1 MQIKRQKGGDVMLLI
16 KNKNLRSFIVKAFP
30 FVLIPS
36 AAILGAVAFDNS
48 RHLIISLAIAVMTLL
63 VFAAGYEK
71 KKVGTWRM
79 VIASVMIALCVFG
92 RFIPL
97 FKPITAITIITG
109 MYIGSETGFLVG
121 AMSALISNI
130 YMGQGPWTA
139 FQMLAWGLIGYIA
152 GMAAEPL
159 KRHRFLLLAYGVVT
173 GIAYSFIMD
182 IWTTLWYSNGFD
194 LGVYLSA
201 LVTAIP
207 YTVSYAVSNFIFL
220 LFLAKPFGEK
230 LERIRKKYGI

>member
-1 MQIKRQKGGDVMLLI
+1 MLVI
-16 KNKNLRSFIVKAFP
+16 KNEAARSFIGKVFP
-30 FVLIPS
+30 FVLIP
-36 AAILGAVAFDNS
+36 AIAILGATVFDNG
-48 RHLIISLAIAVMTLL
+48 RHLIISLGIAVMTLF
-63 VFAAGYEK
+63 VFASGYEK
-71 KKVGTWRM
+71 KKVGSRRM
-79 VIASVMIALCVFG
+79 VIAAVMIALCVFG
-92 RFIPL
+92 RFLPI

-152 GMAAEPL
+152 GVIAEPL
-159 KRHRFLLLAYGVVT
+159 KRHKWLLLLFGIVT

-194 LGVYLSA
+194 VGVYLSA

-207 YTVSYAVSNFIFL
+207 YTVSYAVSNFLFL

-230 LERIRKKYGI
+230 LGRIRIKYGV

>member
-1 MQIKRQKGGDVMLLI
+1 MIVI
-16 KNKNLRSFIVKAFP
+16 KNTNVRRFIRTVFP
-30 FVLIPS
+30 FVLIP
-36 AAILGAVAFDNS
+36 AIAILGATIFDNS
-48 RHLIISLAIAVMTLL
+48 KHLIISLAIAVMTLF

-71 KKVGTWRM
+71 KKAGTWRM
-79 VIASVMIALCVFG
+79 VIAAVMTALCVFG

-109 MYIGSETGFLVG
+109 IYIGRETGFLVG

-139 FQMLAWGLIGYIA
+139 FQMLAWGLIGFIA
-152 GMAAEPL
+152 GIIATPL
-159 KRHRFLLLAYGVVT
+159 KRHRWLLLAYGVIS

-194 LGVYLSA
+194 IGVYLSA

-207 YTVSYAVSNFIFL
+207 YTISYAASNFIFL
-220 LFLAKPFGEK
+220 LFLAKPFGDK
-230 LERIRKKYGI
+230 LSRIRTKYGV

>member
-1 MQIKRQKGGDVMLLI
+1 MLLI
-16 KNKNLRSFIVKAFP
+16 KNKNVRGFIGKAFP
-30 FVLIPS
+30 FIIIPVV
-36 AAILGAVAFDNS
+36 AVLGATVFDNS

-97 FKPITAITIITG
+97 FKPITALTIITG

-152 GMAAEPL
+152 GIAAEPL
-159 KRHRFLLLAYGVVT
+159 KRHRALMLAYGVIS

-182 IWTTLWYSNGFD
+182 IWTTLWYSGEFD
-194 LGVYLSA
+194 TGVYLSA

-220 LFLAKPFGEK
+220 FFLARPFGQK
-230 LERIRKKYGI
+230 LERIRTKYGV

>member
-1 MQIKRQKGGDVMLLI
+1 MLVI
-16 KNKNLRSFIVKAFP
+16 KNKTARSVIGKTFP
-30 FVLIPS
+30 FILIP
-36 AAILGAVAFDNS
+36 ALAILGATVFDNDK
-48 RHLIISLAIAVMTLL
+48 HLIISLAIAVMTLF

-79 VIASVMIALCVFG
+79 VIAAVMTALCVFG
-92 RFIPL
+92 RFIPV

-139 FQMLAWGLIGYIA
+139 FQMLAWGLIGFAA
-152 GMAAEPL
+152 GLLADPL
-159 KRHRFLLLAYGVVT
+159 KKHRWLLLTYGVIS
-173 GIAYSFIMD
+173 GILYSFVMD
-182 IWTTLWYSNGFD
+182 IWTTLWYSGGFD
-194 LGVYLSA
+194 VGVYLSA

-220 LFLAKPFGEK
+220 FFLAGPFGEK
-230 LERIRKKYGI
+230 LGRIRVKYGL

>member
-1 MQIKRQKGGDVMLLI
+1 MITIR
-16 KNKNLRSFIVKAFP
+16 NARLRRFLGK
-30 FVLIPS
+30 LIPF
-36 AAILGAVAFDNS
+36 AAIPALTLLGAMVFDTDK
-48 RHLIISLAIAVMTLL
+48 HLIVSLGVAVMTLL
-63 VFAAGYEK
+63 LFVSGYENK
-71 KKVGTWRM
+71 KTGTRRM

-97 FKPITAITIITG
+97 FKPITALTIITG
-109 MYIGSETGFLVG
+109 MYLGGETGFLVG

-130 YMGQGPWTA
+130 FAGQGPWTA
-139 FQMLAWGLIGYIA
+139 FQMLAWGLIGLTAGLIA
-152 GMAAEPL
+152 DVL
-159 KRHRFLLLAYGVVT
+159 KKHRSVLLSYGVIS

-182 IWTTLWYSNGFD
+182 IWTTLWYSGEFD
-194 LGVYLSA
+194 TSVYLSA

-230 LERIRKKYGI
+230 LGRLHIKYGV